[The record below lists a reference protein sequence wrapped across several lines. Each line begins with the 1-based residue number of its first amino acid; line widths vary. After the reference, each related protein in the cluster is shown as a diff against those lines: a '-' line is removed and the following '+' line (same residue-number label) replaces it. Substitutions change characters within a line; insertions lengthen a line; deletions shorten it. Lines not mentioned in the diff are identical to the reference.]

1 MTRLHRTR
9 KESIHALHGALTHLW
24 SLVHTEHRDFASI
37 NLSDISR
44 KHRISSLPASLIKP
58 CVLCERQPTLAA
70 AAELRETLSYNA
82 RGKGGHRMVKAST
95 NPQTTAQRPKY
106 NVPRTLF
113 NFNNYDAVEEINQ
126 LFELLSNA
134 GFTSYGAEVNIREND
149 YTIKLEIIRQTQ
161 KQ

>member
-44 KHRISSLPASLIKP
+44 KHRISSLPASLIKS

-70 AAELRETLSYNA
+70 AAELRGTLSYNA
-82 RGKGGHRMVKAST
+82 RGKGGHRMVKAPT
-95 NPQTTAQRPKY
+95 NSQTQRPKY

-113 NFNNYDAVEEINQ
+113 NFNNYDAVDEINQ

-149 YTIKLEIIRQTQ
+149 YTIKLEITRQTK

>member
-24 SLVHTEHRDFASI
+24 SLVHTEHRDFDSI

-44 KHRISSLPASLIKP
+44 KHRISSLPASLIKS
-58 CVLCERQPTLAA
+58 CILCERQPTLAA

-82 RGKGGHRMVKAST
+82 RGKGGHRMIKAFS
-95 NPQTTAQRPKY
+95 NPQTQRPKY

-149 YTIKLEIIRQTQ
+149 YTIKLEITRQTQ